1 MIPLRDNIPTR
12 RFPIITVLL
21 IVVNSLIFLL
31 ESVIGTAAA
40 EDLIYQFGF
49 VPARITSQWMNPAVL
64 LTLFTSM
71 YLHGGWFHL
80 ISNMLYLWIFGNNI
94 EDNMGR
100 LRFLVFY
107 TLCGVLAATAQIAVA
122 PNSEMPGVGAS
133 GAIAGVLGAYLL
145 LYPQAR
151 IRTLVLLPF
160 WFVTVNL
167 PAMIVLGSWF
177 LTQFFNGL
185 ASLNV
190 QMQVGGVAW
199 WAHIGGF
206 VTGLVLVLM
215 FRREE
220 PPDGYGPDRYES
232 YYHRGRGRP
241 GDYW

>member
-12 RFPIITVLL
+12 RFPIVTVLL

-31 ESVIGTAAA
+31 ESAIGNAAA

-49 VPARITSQWMNPAVL
+49 VPARITSQWTNPAVL

-100 LRFLVFY
+100 LRFFVFY

-167 PAMIVLGSWF
+167 PAMIVLGGWF

-206 VTGLVLVLM
+206 VAGVVLAPL

-220 PPDGYGPDRYES
+220 PPGGYGLDRYKS
-232 YYHRGRGRP
+232 YYRRGRGRP
-241 GDYW
+241 GGYW